1 MTKIPPEEYIC
12 CEIMKEQF
20 INNCEQ
26 HGIDCPDKVLLYREK
41 TRTFLL
47 EGRNA
52 TYIARYCPWCGKNF
66 PTDLSDVYYD
76 LLEKLGFDWIS
87 APNTI
92 PEKYKTAEW
101 WKERNL

>member
-52 TYIARYCPWCGKNF
+52 TYITRYCPWCGKKF
-66 PTDLSDVYYD
+66 PTDLTDTYYGLVEEWGLNWLSDSDNV
-76 LLEKLGFDWIS
+76 
-87 APNTI
+87 